1 MTMILK
7 RGIKLL
13 DEIAGQG
20 KAAAIGD
27 RLVFNM
33 KIFLNRGDEIPL
45 NERQAE
51 QVPGHMRRAIGD
63 EVLIDHSIT
72 LGKRQAIAGVEHA
85 LVGMKAGGYRKVRVS
100 PHLAYREQGV
110 PGLVPENAVLVIE
123 LWLRDIIVAP

>member
-1 MTMILK
+1 MVLK

-20 KAAAIGD
+20 EPAATGD
-27 RLVFNM
+27 RVVFNL
-33 KIFLNRGDEIPL
+33 KIFLNRGDEVPL

-51 QVPGHMRRAIGD
+51 RVPGHMLRSVED
-63 EVLIDHSIT
+63 DVLIDHSIT

-85 LVGMKAGGYRKVRVS
+85 LVGMRVSGYRKVRVS
-100 PHLAYREQGV
+100 PHLAYREQGI
-110 PGLVPENAVLVIE
+110 PGLIPKNALLVIE